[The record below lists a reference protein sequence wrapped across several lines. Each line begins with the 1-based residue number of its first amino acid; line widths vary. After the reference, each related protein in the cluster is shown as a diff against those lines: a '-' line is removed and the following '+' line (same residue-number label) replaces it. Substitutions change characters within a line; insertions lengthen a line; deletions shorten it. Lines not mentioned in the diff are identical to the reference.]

1 MVSSRSKTGAYQNSK
16 RRKARLTTP
25 STKPIQELLRN
36 FKPSQ
41 LREVINEALNSDN
54 GNVTKCIHDIHALS
68 SRKLPIED
76 YSKPL
81 DAGQVPVDDEVVES
95 IEKSPTKLRQDAP
108 ASAPK
113 GLSVTATNGNL
124 PTPRSSQEPKEI
136 PMTPEPWM
144 TPVPQPNAQ
153 PSPLPEAEQYN
164 SPPVQLTTCNCRSG
178 CISTRCKCFKSG
190 RGCSPSPS
198 SGCKC
203 DSCANMLND
212 LSIFFGSPKSPDV
225 PVSASP
231 DFLKWIRK
239 ESRNGRFDLIH
250 PDTIEELRS
259 MLMGVEYGD
268 MTSPPQFPAFSGKLR
283 GIGKAWMKS
292 DITDEERKEVKKELF
307 KEAFGVAGPKDTKND
322 YWCFC
327 KNEWKQTILWEY
339 CTKCHEC
346 RDTREWHCGECGNRN
361 IGKGCECQKGAKR
374 RRLHQGATCVVIIPQ

>member
-1 MVSSRSKTGAYQNSK
+1 MVSSRSKSGTHQDSK
-16 RRKARLTTP
+16 KRKVRSTTT

-41 LREVINEALNSDN
+41 LRKVIDEALNN
-54 GNVTKCIHDIHALS
+54 GNITKSIRDIHARS
-68 SRKLPIED
+68 SRKLLIED
-76 YSKPL
+76 HSEPL
-81 DAGQVPVDDEVVES
+81 VADQIAIDDEVLES
-95 IEKSPTKLRQDAP
+95 IEKSPTKLRQYAP
-108 ASAPK
+108 VSAPK
-113 GLSVTATNGNL
+113 DLSVTATNGNL
-124 PTPRSSQEPKEI
+124 PTPGCSQEPKEI

-144 TPVPQPNAQ
+144 TPEPQPNAQ
-153 PSPLPEAEQYN
+153 PSPLPEAEQYIP
-164 SPPVQLTTCNCRSG
+164 PPVQFTTCNCRSG

-212 LSIFFGSPKSPDV
+212 LSIFFGSPKSSDP
-225 PVSASP
+225 PVSASL

-259 MLMGVEYGD
+259 MLMGVEYSD

-292 DITDEERKEVKKELF
+292 NITDEEREDVKKELF

-327 KNEWKQTILWEY
+327 KNEWKQSILWEY
-339 CTKCHEC
+339 CTNCDEC

-361 IGKGCECQKGAKR
+361 IGKGCECQKGSKR
-374 RRLHQGATCVVIIPQ
+374 RRPHQGATCAVILPQ